1 MYDWGKK
8 RKMLVFTG
16 VYVCVKAKLTFVS
29 FFFNFF
35 LHLSLSRILLYF
47 HMCVCLSV
55 CDGRDMSIYANIYTD
70 FEH

>member
-29 FFFNFF
+29 FFLPFF
-35 LHLSLSRILLYF
+35 F
-47 HMCVCLSV
+47 APFPNVT
-55 CDGRDMSIYANIYTD
+55 G
-70 FEH
+70 